1 MIAIKSD
8 YDNLMERFE
17 DLLKS
22 MPNAHP
28 CIIRTR
34 RWHEPWA
41 LGVNTTVSVASTA
54 YKEAAIAT
62 GCCDEEDFD
71 DDDWDIDCE
80 YDSYMLVIKKDN
92 NFGIV
97 AITQDEEELMETA
110 ERLIEHLMLKIYL
123 PSPVAP
129 SQSADIKVSKMK
141 LFK

>member
-8 YDNLMERFE
+8 YGNLMERLE

-22 MPNAHP
+22 MPSAHP

-41 LGVNTTVSVASTA
+41 LGASTTISVASTA
-54 YKEAAIAT
+54 YKEASIAT

-71 DDDWDIDCE
+71 DDWDINCE

-123 PSPVAP
+123 PSPVIH
-129 SQSADIKVSKMK
+129 SQSTDIKVSKMK